1 MHRRKSSN
9 SRRTAF
15 VLSTAAVAA
24 VPLLTACGSD
34 AHPGAAAVVGS
45 DRITVSQLENRVNEV
60 RDAQQ
65 AATKDDQQYE
75 QAIAK
80 SGGLTRNTLHSM
92 VFDRV
97 LHRAAADAG
106 VTVTRR
112 QIQERKA
119 AMAQQAGGARQLEL
133 ALLEQ
138 YSIAPER
145 IADSA
150 RTDLE
155 VMGLAQKVG
164 ANMQS
169 QSETDQAPFWKALD
183 QASKELNVDLNPRYG
198 TWDIAKS
205 HGRADAKTPW
215 VREVTSPKTEQQTA

>member
-1 MHRRKSSN
+1 MHRRN
-9 SRRTAF
+9 SRRTAL
-15 VLSTAAVAA
+15 VLATAAVAA
-24 VPLLTACGSD
+24 VPLLTACGD
-34 AHPGAAAVVGS
+34 NAHPGAAAVVGS

-65 AATKDDQQYE
+65 AATDDQQYE

-80 SGGLTRNTLHSM
+80 SGSLTRNTLHSM

-106 VTVTRR
+106 VTVSRR
-112 QIQERKA
+112 QVQEREA
-119 AMAQQAGGARQLEL
+119 AMAQQAGGVRQMRL
-133 ALLEQ
+133 ALLQQ
-138 YSIAPER
+138 YNIAPER
-145 IADSA
+145 VADSA

-155 VMGLAQKVG
+155 VMGLAQTVG

-169 QSETDQAPFWKALD
+169 QSEADQAPFWKALD

-215 VREVTSPKTEQQTA
+215 VREVTSPKTGDEQTA